1 MTISICF
8 SWTLRQVIV
17 YSTTSE
23 HYQTNNK
30 ICNQQYLDNFFIEI
44 EFQLQNTSE
53 FSGFA
58 ELVNKRKKEITHT
71 YPELAYGNLAALFEH
86 PQVTQHIL
94 NFPISTIPQFWHEV
108 ETIAIEKFG
117 NILTCWAAYERFL
130 ILQRS
135 QTLSLTACAAPP
147 IDESSYQSEIVD
159 RIETDQRLF
168 LTLHSNI
175 ALTLSDAISLIN
187 LDVFVIEQ
195 KWYEMLFCLH
205 LSQRG
210 SHFILY
216 HTKNSPYPLL
226 VSTALIQHWH
236 ERETWLTFDPF
247 FQGSG
252 WCSCLSIET
261 KKHLYS
267 TGLFH
272 DRIMQYVELECE
284 SSFLECI
291 KDTDAVCEVLRLTV
305 SGSKNLRFFLLYLCQ
320 KLLMKQLIKYGKKL
334 SFTIIEQPIMLNL
347 YKVLD
352 RVCYLNRSYCDI
364 NQENILT
371 YKGFW
376 LNEELGEALS
386 NYNYSEYKTLITG
399 RRKKIEET
407 KVV

>member
-1 MTISICF
+1 MH
-8 SWTLRQVIV
+8 
-17 YSTTSE
+17 STTSE
-23 HYQTNNK
+23 HYQTDNR
-30 ICNQQYLDNFFIEI
+30 IWNQQHLNNFFIEI
-44 EFQLQNTSE
+44 ELQLQNTSD
-53 FSGFA
+53 FSGFN
-58 ELVNKRKKEITHT
+58 ELVNRRKQDITRI
-71 YPELAYGNLAALFEH
+71 YPELDHGNLAALFEH
-86 PQVTQHIL
+86 PQAIQHIL
-94 NFPISTIPQFWHEV
+94 NFPISIIPQFWHDV
-108 ETIAIEKFG
+108 EIIAIKKFG
-117 NILTCWAAYERFL
+117 NILACWAAYERFL

-135 QTLSLTACAAPP
+135 QTVSFTSCSSPP
-147 IDESSYQSEIVD
+147 IDEYSYQSEIVD
-159 RIETDQRLF
+159 RIETDHRLF
-168 LTLHSNI
+168 LTLHSHI
-175 ALTLSDAISLIN
+175 ALTLADAISLIN

-205 LSQRG
+205 LSRRG

-247 FQGSG
+247 FQGNG
-252 WCSCLSIET
+252 WRSCLSIET

-272 DRIMQYVELECE
+272 DSIMQHVELEYE
-284 SSFLECI
+284 ASFSECI
-291 KDTDAVCEVLRLTV
+291 KNTDAVCEVLRLTV

-320 KLLMKQLIKYGKKL
+320 KILMKQLVKYGKKL

-352 RVCYLNRSYCDI
+352 RICYLNRSYCDI
-364 NQENILT
+364 NQENVLT

-376 LNEELGEALS
+376 LNEELGDALS
-386 NYNYSEYKTLITG
+386 KYNYSEYKILITG